1 MMQTSLHVRKN
12 DLVQVISGR
21 EKGKTAKVLHVLVS
35 ENKVVLEKLNL
46 AKKHTKPTKKNPQ
59 GGIQEIAK
67 PLHASNVLLMCSK
80 CNKGVRVGK
89 KAVKDK
95 KVRVCKKCGEILDK

>member
-1 MMQTSLHVRKN
+1 MIQTSLHVKKN

-21 EKGKTAKVLHVLVS
+21 EKGKTAKVLKVLVE
-35 ENKVVLEKLNL
+35 ENRVVLEKLNI

-67 PLHASNVLLMCSK
+67 PMHASNVLLVCSK
-80 CNKGVRVGK
+80 CNKGVRTGK
-89 KAVKDK
+89 KVVKDK
-95 KVRVCKKCGEILDK
+95 KVRICKKCGEALDK

>member
-1 MMQTSLHVRKN
+1 MIQTSLHVKKN

-21 EKGKTAKVLHVLVS
+21 EKGKTAKVLKVWVE
-35 ENKVVLEKLNL
+35 ENRVVLEKLNL

-67 PLHASNVLLMCSK
+67 PMHASNVLLVCPK
-80 CNKGVRVGK
+80 CNKGVRVGMK
-89 KAVKDK
+89 MIKDK
-95 KVRVCKKCGEILDK
+95 KARVCKKCNEVLDK

>member
-1 MMQTSLHVRKN
+1 MMQTSLHVKKN

-21 EKGKTAKVLHVLVS
+21 EKGKTAKVLKVLVK
-35 ENKVVLEKLNL
+35 ENKVVLEKLNI

-67 PLHASNVLLMCSK
+67 PMHASNVLLVCPK
-80 CNKGVRVGK
+80 CKKGVRVGK
-89 KAVKDK
+89 KIIKDK
-95 KVRVCKKCGEILDK
+95 KARVCKKCSDVLDK

>member
-1 MMQTSLHVRKN
+1 MLQTRLQVRKN

-21 EKGKTAKVLHVLVS
+21 EKGKTAKVLRVLAE

-59 GGIQEIAK
+59 GGILEIEK
-67 PLHASNVLLMCSK
+67 PIHASNVLLVCSK
-80 CNKGVRVGK
+80 CNKGVRTGRK
-89 KAVKDK
+89 IVKDK
-95 KVRVCKKCGEILDK
+95 KVRVCKKCGKDL

>member
-1 MMQTSLHVRKN
+1 MMQTSLHVKKN

-21 EKGKTAKVLHVLVS
+21 EKGKTAKVLQVLV
-35 ENKVVLEKLNL
+35 EQNKVVLEKLNL

-67 PLHASNVLLMCSK
+67 PMHASNVLLVCPK

-89 KAVKDK
+89 KVMKDK
-95 KVRVCKKCGEILDK
+95 KVRICKKCNGVLDK

>member
-1 MMQTSLHVRKN
+1 MIQTYIHVKKN

-21 EKGKTAKVLHVLVS
+21 EKGKTAKVLKVLVE
-35 ENKVVLEKLNL
+35 ENRVVLEKLNL

-67 PLHASNVLLMCSK
+67 PMHASNVLLVCPK

-89 KAVKDK
+89 KIIKDK
-95 KVRVCKKCGEILDK
+95 KTRVCKKCNEVLDK